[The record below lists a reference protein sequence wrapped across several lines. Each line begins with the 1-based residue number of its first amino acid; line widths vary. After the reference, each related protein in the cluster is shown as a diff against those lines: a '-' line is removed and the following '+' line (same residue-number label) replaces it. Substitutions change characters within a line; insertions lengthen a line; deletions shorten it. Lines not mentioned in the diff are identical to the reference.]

1 MTASAA
7 ERRFQATLFLTFAAV
22 ALCLAVIGVFVV
34 LSYSV
39 SQRAGELG
47 IRLALGAR
55 LRAIVGLV
63 LKQAGALVGAGLA
76 LGLATAFALTRY
88 LQSLLFGVQSTD
100 WTAYG
105 VAVALLAAISMLAA
119 LPPARRGSQLDPMAA
134 LREE

>member
-7 ERRFQATLFLTFAAV
+7 ERRFQATLFLTFAVV